1 MAGGQNMHT
10 LTKVDVTVRG
20 WAPGILRRSGAAA
33 AGAALVLGLLA
44 TGAPAASATTSFTLY
59 VNQSGTSITGCASAA
74 KACKTIAE
82 GITAASL
89 LSGDDVTV
97 DVAASKTHY
106 DENLVFGD
114 TSNPTLTIKGAGAA
128 TTTLDGTKDGN
139 SDVVVSFG
147 VVTISGLAIVNGV
160 SGDPGGGV
168 ENGAT
173 LSLTDD
179 SLTGDTGSYGGAI
192 HNTGSLTLTGDTLS
206 NDTGS
211 EGGGALYN
219 QGIATLDHD
228 TFTSDSG
235 YDGDAVFNNATVTGT
250 GDTFSSDTGG
260 EGGGA
265 LYNDTQT
272 ATLTDSTFSKDSS
285 DYGGGA
291 ENYSGHVTLTGDTFS
306 GDTASVYGG
315 GIYNYTGTVVLTDGT
330 VSGDKATSEGGG
342 VFSEGVATLTDDTLA
357 SDSAPYGGAVMNY
370 GTASVVDDTLWH
382 DTSTT
387 AGGAIDNEASATLTD
402 DTFSGDSSV
411 DGGGIASFRS
421 LTIYDSIVDA
431 SPCYEPSLGDI
442 VDGGR
447 NVDSDSTCEF
457 GTSSKVNSKTI
468 GLATSLAPN
477 GSKGPETLA
486 IAPGSSAYDEVPKA
500 ACTVTTD
507 ERDLHRPGEI
517 GQTSCDA
524 GAYEFQSTVP
534 SAAQHVAA
542 TPGNKLLSLHWSA
555 PSSNGGLAITA
566 YRAYCS
572 KTHPVSIKGKASAT
586 VSGKVDSAKV
596 PGLKNGTKYYCVVIA
611 ANAKGSSPP
620 SATVSAT
627 PKS

>member
-250 GDTFSSDTGG
+250 LSTTTPRRPRSPTVRSQRTPRTM
-260 EGGGA
+260 A
-265 LYNDTQT
+265 AARRTT
-272 ATLTDSTFSKDSS
+272 AAMSRSPATRFPVIQ
-285 DYGGGA
+285 
-291 ENYSGHVTLTGDTFS
+291 HP
-306 GDTASVYGG
+306 
-315 GIYNYTGTVVLTDGT
+315 YTGAGSTTTRARWCSLT
-330 VSGDKATSEGGG
+330 
-342 VFSEGVATLTDDTLA
+342 
-357 SDSAPYGGAVMNY
+357 APYRA
-370 GTASVVDDTLWH
+370 TKPPARVV
-382 DTSTT
+382 
-387 AGGAIDNEASATLTD
+387 A
-402 DTFSGDSSV
+402 
-411 DGGGIASFRS
+411 
-421 LTIYDSIVDA
+421 
-431 SPCYEPSLGDI
+431 
-442 VDGGR
+442 
-447 NVDSDSTCEF
+447 
-457 GTSSKVNSKTI
+457 
-468 GLATSLAPN
+468 
-477 GSKGPETLA
+477 
-486 IAPGSSAYDEVPKA
+486 SSARE
-500 ACTVTTD
+500 
-507 ERDLHRPGEI
+507 
-517 GQTSCDA
+517 
-524 GAYEFQSTVP
+524 
-534 SAAQHVAA
+534 
-542 TPGNKLLSLHWSA
+542 W
-555 PSSNGGLAITA
+555 
-566 YRAYCS
+566 
-572 KTHPVSIKGKASAT
+572 
-586 VSGKVDSAKV
+586 
-596 PGLKNGTKYYCVVIA
+596 
-611 ANAKGSSPP
+611 PP
-620 SATVSAT
+620 SPTTLSHPT
-627 PKS
+627 PHPTEVRS